1 MWVLGSLT
9 RAPHLPVAAVEG
21 PEGGGEGWGAP
32 SQPGCP
38 GPGSGGGGSGGA
50 TWAVPES
57 EPGEVGSGLPAGLG
71 VGIGVAAMPVGGG
84 DTGRG
89 ASAPG
94 GCSHS
99 ALLHRNIG

>member
-1 MWVLGSLT
+1 MGPGVFS
-9 RAPHLPVAAVEG
+9 RALHRPVEG
-21 PEGGGEGWGAP
+21 PEGGGEGWGTP
-32 SQPGCP
+32 SKPDCP
-38 GPGSGGGGSGGA
+38 GPGSGGGGSAGA

-57 EPGEVGSGLPAGLG
+57 ELGEMGSGLPAGLG

-89 ASAPG
+89 ISAPG